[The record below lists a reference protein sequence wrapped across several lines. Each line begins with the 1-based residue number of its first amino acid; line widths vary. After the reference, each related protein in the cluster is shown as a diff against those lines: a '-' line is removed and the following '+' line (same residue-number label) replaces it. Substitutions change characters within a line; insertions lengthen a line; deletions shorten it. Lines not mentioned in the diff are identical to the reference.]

1 MRFRNFLTREE
12 IELLEEA
19 SQKKF
24 KPKTPA
30 QKYKCNDCNYSWL
43 YKAEKCPVCASTK
56 TAKA

>member
-1 MRFRNFLTREE
+1 MRFRDYLTREE

-24 KPKTPA
+24 KPKNPA
-30 QKYKCNDCNYSWL
+30 QKYKCDECSYAWF
-43 YKAEKCPVCASTK
+43 YKAARCPLCSSLK